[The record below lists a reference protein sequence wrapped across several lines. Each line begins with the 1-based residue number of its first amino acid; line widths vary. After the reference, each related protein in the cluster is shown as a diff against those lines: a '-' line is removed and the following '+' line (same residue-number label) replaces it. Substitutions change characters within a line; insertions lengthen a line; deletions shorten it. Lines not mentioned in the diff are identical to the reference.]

1 MQVALKNGVRVRPTR
16 TGERALCQTCEGE
29 VLSKCGEINVWHW
42 AHRSIA
48 ACDSWIEA
56 DTEWHSE
63 WKARVPE
70 SWIEIVIEKD
80 GKRRL
85 ADIRLPNGL
94 IVKLQR
100 SSLSPEQIRD
110 YERFFGNMIWI
121 FDVQD
126 SLEPSDGGPRLEFR
140 KKEMSS
146 TALQLRGWK
155 ETPSNYRTFRWKHA
169 KKHIAYASRP
179 VYLDVGKNYVFN
191 LQKLYPD
198 RPAAGFG
205 FFFRIKDMIGWF
217 HQQV

>member
-1 MQVALKNGVRVRPTR
+1 MEVALKDGVRVRPTS
-16 TGERALCQTCEGE
+16 TGQRAVCQTCDGE

-42 AHRSIA
+42 AHRAIA
-48 ACDSWIEA
+48 GCDSWLEA

-63 WKARVPE
+63 WKTRVPE

-94 IVKLQR
+94 VVKLQR
-100 SSLSPEQIRD
+100 SPLSPKQVRNYEQ
-110 YERFFGNMIWI
+110 FFGNMIWI

-126 SLEPSDGGPRLEFR
+126 SLEPSDDPRLTFR
-140 KKEMSS
+140 KKAMSS

-155 ETPSNYRTFRWKHA
+155 ETPPHYRTFRWKHP

-179 VYLDVGKNYVFN
+179 VYLDVGKNYVFD

-198 RPAAGFG
+198 RPAGGFG
-205 FFFRIKDMIGWF
+205 FFFKIKDMIEWL